1 MNCDWISR
9 KCCPFWPFALKAK
22 DDAKYQFDPNNHIK
36 IEPKAEEKEEM
47 KEISNDNHGMNINKG
62 KERKNFFFGKS
73 CPIQNILFNLYSI
86 HLYSVIKSGD
96 HWVWRSYFNMSVRYF
111 KIEVTKY
118 ISSLLR
124 IFKIACQTQQSHDFK
139 TEYK

>member
-47 KEISNDNHGMNINKG
+47 KEISNNDNQGMNKNKG
-62 KERKNFFFGKS
+62 KEPKYFLGKS
-73 CPIQNILFNLYSI
+73 CLIQNIFFILHSFVLFCY
-86 HLYSVIKSGD
+86 
-96 HWVWRSYFNMSVRYF
+96 
-111 KIEVTKY
+111 
-118 ISSLLR
+118 
-124 IFKIACQTQQSHDFK
+124 
-139 TEYK
+139 

>member
-47 KEISNDNHGMNINKG
+47 KEISNNDNQGMNINKG
-62 KERKNFFFGKS
+62 KISYSTYIQFICILLLNQEITGFGGL
-73 CPIQNILFNLYSI
+73 ILICLYA
-86 HLYSVIKSGD
+86 
-96 HWVWRSYFNMSVRYF
+96 
-111 KIEVTKY
+111 
-118 ISSLLR
+118 IS
-124 IFKIACQTQQSHDFK
+124 K
-139 TEYK
+139 

>member
-47 KEISNDNHGMNINKG
+47 KEISNNDNQGMNINKG
-62 KERKNFFFGKS
+62 KERKNFFLEN
-73 CPIQNILFNLYSI
+73 PAQ
-86 HLYSVIKSGD
+86 
-96 HWVWRSYFNMSVRYF
+96 F
-111 KIEVTKY
+111 KISYSTY
-118 ISSLLR
+118 IQFICILLLNQE
-124 IFKIACQTQQSHDFK
+124 ITGFGGLILICLYTLSK
-139 TEYK
+139 

>member
-47 KEISNDNHGMNINKG
+47 KEISNNDNQGMNKNKG
-62 KERKNFFFGKS
+62 KERKNFFWK
-73 CPIQNILFNLYSI
+73 ILPNLKYLIHSTYI

-96 HWVWRSYFNMSVRYF
+96 HWVWLCLY
-111 KIEVTKY
+111 T
-118 ISSLLR
+118 IS
-124 IFKIACQTQQSHDFK
+124 K
-139 TEYK
+139 